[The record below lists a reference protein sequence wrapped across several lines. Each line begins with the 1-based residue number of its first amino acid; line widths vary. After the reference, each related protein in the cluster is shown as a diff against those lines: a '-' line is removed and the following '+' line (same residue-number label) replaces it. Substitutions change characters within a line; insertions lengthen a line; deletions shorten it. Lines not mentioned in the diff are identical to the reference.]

1 MKEKRETIS
10 EFVKKKR
17 EIFLSKMNRRNKK
30 EETERLEDF
39 INNEEESL
47 KARRFVSSNTLN
59 LVNIIIKKSIS
70 KMMWLWSKLSK
81 KKSKKLQTKH
91 KL

>member
-1 MKEKRETIS
+1 MYRIQNILKEKRETIS

-47 KARRFVSSNTLN
+47 KARRFV
-59 LVNIIIKKSIS
+59 KKI
-70 KMMWLWSKLSK
+70 
-81 KKSKKLQTKH
+81 
-91 KL
+91 

>member
-1 MKEKRETIS
+1 LKEKRETIS